1 MTEATIRSYAKDL
14 AGTFYDAVR
23 SAESLG
29 EKVQIQRR
37 GRVYMNIDPKAFAKT
52 YPTLKDYMRGV
63 KHGRTERKLGGTVIH
78 IDDGS
83 QTMDTPGWLFWYDA
97 ARKQLTEMLGM
108 AHVSEHMKKA
118 IFKAIIED
126 REKQLK
132 QEGDGTDRIFSPKI
146 TQRTQ
151 IGPRE

>member
-1 MTEATIRSYAKDL
+1 MTEQTIRTYAKDL
-14 AGTFYDAVR
+14 AGKFYDTVR
-23 SAESLG
+23 SAESLD

-37 GRVYMNIDPKAFAKT
+37 GRVYMSIEPKAFAKT

-63 KHGRTERKLGGTVIH
+63 KHGRMERMADGTVRH
-78 IDDGS
+78 VDDGS
-83 QTMDTPGWLFWYDA
+83 KTMDTPGWLFWYDA
-97 ARKQLTEMLGM
+97 ARAQLTEMLGM
-108 AHVSEHMKKA
+108 QHVSENIKKA

-132 QEGDGTDRIFSPKI
+132 QEADGTDKIFSPKI
-146 TQRTQ
+146 GQRAH